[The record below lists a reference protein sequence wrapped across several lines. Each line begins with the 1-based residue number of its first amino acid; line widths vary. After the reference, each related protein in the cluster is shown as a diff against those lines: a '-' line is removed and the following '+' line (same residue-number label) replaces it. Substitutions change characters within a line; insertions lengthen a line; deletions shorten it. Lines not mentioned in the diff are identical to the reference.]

1 MLSRS
6 RFSTSASHT
15 VISSILSLYP
25 PIVGIQGP
33 ILDVP
38 TIEVP
43 SDLSTVGSIPGHFIF
58 SEGTSHLAPHHGIA
72 LSLTGCLLQNRI
84 YN

>member
-6 RFSTSASHT
+6 RFSTSASHR
-15 VISSILSLYP
+15 VLSSILSLYP
-25 PIVGIQGP
+25 PLVGIQDS

-43 SDLSTVGSIPGHFIF
+43 SDLSTLGSIPDHSIF
-58 SEGTSHLAPHHGIA
+58 SEGTSHLARHHGIA
-72 LSLTGCLLQNRI
+72 LSLMGCLLRIGI